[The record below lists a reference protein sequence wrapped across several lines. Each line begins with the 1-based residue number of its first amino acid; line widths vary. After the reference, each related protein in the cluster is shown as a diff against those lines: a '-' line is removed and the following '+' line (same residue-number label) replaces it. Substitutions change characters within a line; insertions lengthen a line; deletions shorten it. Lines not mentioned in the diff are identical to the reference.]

1 MKKKDFL
8 HLDENSYY
16 GKGTHKKCFVHPSN
30 SKLCIKIAYNRGG
43 QKDLLREIN
52 YLKVLQR
59 RKKDYS
65 ILPQYYGE
73 VKTNLGKGYVYE
85 LIRDYDNA
93 QSLTLED
100 ILTNQNLFNIMFE
113 TVKNMLLFLKTSLL
127 KNEIITMGLF
137 PENIIFQK
145 TAPDMGLFPENIIF
159 QKTAPD
165 KYNIRLVNDMGSGV
179 LIPLEYHFHYFAKAK
194 VERRWQEFLNTLKNN
209 YNSELTTKLIALL

>member
-1 MKKKDFL
+1 MYNNII

-73 VKTNLGKGYVYE
+73 IKTNLGTGYVYE

-127 KNEIITMGLF
+127 KNEIIT
-137 PENIIFQK
+137 
-145 TAPDMGLFPENIIF
+145 MGLFPENIIF

>member
-73 VKTNLGKGYVYE
+73 IKTNLGTGYVYE

-100 ILTNQNLFNIMFE
+100 ILTNQNLFNTMFE

-127 KNEIITMGLF
+127 KNEIIT
-137 PENIIFQK
+137 
-145 TAPDMGLFPENIIF
+145 MGLFPENIIF

>member
-73 VKTNLGKGYVYE
+73 IKTNLGTGYVYE

-100 ILTNQNLFNIMFE
+100 ILTNQNLFNTMFE

-127 KNEIITMGLF
+127 KNEIIT
-137 PENIIFQK
+137 
-145 TAPDMGLFPENIIF
+145 MGLFPENIIF

-209 YNSELTTKLIALL
+209 YNFELTAKLIALL

>member
-1 MKKKDFL
+1 MYKEKQSII
-8 HLDENSYY
+8 HLDKNSFY

-30 SKLCIKIAYNRGG
+30 SKLCIKIAYNSGG

-73 VKTNLGKGYVYE
+73 VKTNLGTGYVYE

-100 ILTNQNLFNIMFE
+100 ILTNQNLFNTMFE

-127 KNEIITMGLF
+127 KNEIIT
-137 PENIIFQK
+137 
-145 TAPDMGLFPENIIF
+145 MGLFPENIIF

-209 YNSELTTKLIALL
+209 YNFELTAKLIALL

>member
-1 MKKKDFL
+1 MYKEKQSII
-8 HLDENSYY
+8 HLDKNSFY

-30 SKLCIKIAYNRGG
+30 SKLCIKIAYNSGG

-73 VKTNLGKGYVYE
+73 IKTNLGTGYVYE

-100 ILTNQNLFNIMFE
+100 ILTNQNLFNTMFE

-127 KNEIITMGLF
+127 KNEIIT
-137 PENIIFQK
+137 
-145 TAPDMGLFPENIIF
+145 MGLFPENIIF

-209 YNSELTTKLIALL
+209 YNFELTAKLIALL

>member
-1 MKKKDFL
+1 MYNNII

-30 SKLCIKIAYNRGG
+30 SKLCIKIAYNSGG

-73 VKTNLGKGYVYE
+73 IKTNLGTGYVYE

-100 ILTNQNLFNIMFE
+100 ILTNQNLFNTMFE

-127 KNEIITMGLF
+127 KNEIIT
-137 PENIIFQK
+137 
-145 TAPDMGLFPENIIF
+145 MGLFPENIIF

-209 YNSELTTKLIALL
+209 YNSELTAKLIALL

>member
-1 MKKKDFL
+1 M
-8 HLDENSYY
+8 
-16 GKGTHKKCFVHPSN
+16 
-30 SKLCIKIAYNRGG
+30 
-43 QKDLLREIN
+43 REIN

-145 TAPDMGLFPENIIF
+145 TAPD
-159 QKTAPD
+159 